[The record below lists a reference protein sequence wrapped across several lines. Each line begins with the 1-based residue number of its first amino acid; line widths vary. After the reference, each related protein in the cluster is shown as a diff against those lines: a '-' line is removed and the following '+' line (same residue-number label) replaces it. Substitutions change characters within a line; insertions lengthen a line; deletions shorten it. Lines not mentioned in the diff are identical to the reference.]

1 VLMSLQLVYS
11 GGEGYLGLVLMS
23 LCLMYSGGE
32 RQSWSGVDV
41 LAVDVFRW

>member
-1 VLMSLQLVYS
+1 
-11 GGEGYLGLVLMS
+11 